1 MVNELASNAI
11 RHGGGAGVLRIWPE
25 PPNWLACEVGSAGRI
40 GNPLSGRMP
49 VRISDDH
56 GRGLLLVN
64 LLADL
69 VRMHTGPAGT
79 TVRMYLTL
87 PS

>member
-1 MVNELASNAI
+1 
-11 RHGGGAGVLRIWPE
+11 VLRIWAE
-25 PPNWLACEVGSAGRI
+25 PPDRLACEVGSAGRI
-40 GNPLSGRMP
+40 EDPLSGRLP
-49 VRISDDH
+49 ARLADDH

-69 VRMHTGPAGT
+69 VRVHTGPAGT